1 MGDPEICS
9 VGSRVMVED
18 TVVDRMVA
26 KIQERITLLHMGDCL
41 DMVR

>member
-1 MGDPEICS
+1 
-9 VGSRVMVED
+9 MVED